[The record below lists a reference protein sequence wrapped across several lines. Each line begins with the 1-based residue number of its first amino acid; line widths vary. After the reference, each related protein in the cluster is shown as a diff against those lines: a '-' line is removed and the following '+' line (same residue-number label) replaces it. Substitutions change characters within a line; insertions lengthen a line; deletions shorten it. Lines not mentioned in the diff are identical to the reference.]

1 MGVDGDVEVV
11 LDIEHAGTYG
21 GRNEPE
27 DQQPGDWGIC
37 KCHCEVK
44 LSLPAAVCFYRRIL

>member
-37 KCHCEVK
+37 KCHCEVM
-44 LSLPAAVCFYRRIL
+44 LSLRAAL